1 MILGE
6 QGKERV
12 IMEGN
17 GVEAAA
23 PTGGIARRVDADKRP
38 PRDLTHLRWLL
49 RIAGIVCTGGGAAA
63 VIAAEIAL
71 SRPAFYVLT
80 GAVFLALFVLT
91 TILAGLSRKAHVDVE
106 RRYRARLFIRNLELQ
121 DMAMRD
127 DLTQLFNRR
136 YFFERLR
143 REVDRARSL
152 QSPLSILILD
162 VDQLKSVN
170 DTYGHKAGDVA
181 LANLAKLVI
190 RCVRT
195 SDIPARLGGDEYGVI
210 MPETDKDGA
219 FSVAKRLQRAL
230 EVTPMYEEN
239 SASLRLS
246 VSLGVSGFP
255 WGGDSVDEVVQ
266 WADTHMYAAKTSKKG
281 DADHLPT
288 APAEPSHQRG

>member
-1 MILGE
+1 MANNGGE
-6 QGKERV
+6 AGPAD
-12 IMEGN
+12 GS
-17 GVEAAA
+17 
-23 PTGGIARRVDADKRP
+23 IARRVHVDKRP
-38 PRDLTHLRWLL
+38 PPDLTHLRWFLL
-49 RIAGIVCTGGGAAA
+49 VAGAICSGGGAAA
-63 VIAAEIAL
+63 VIAADIAL
-71 SRPAFYVLT
+71 SRAAFYTLT

-91 TILAGLSRKAHVDVE
+91 TILSTMSRRAHVDVE

-162 VDQLKSVN
+162 VDKLKNVN
-170 DTYGHKAGDVA
+170 DSYGHQAGDTA
-181 LANLAKLVI
+181 LANLAKLVVK
-190 RCVRT
+190 CLRT
-195 SDIPARLGGDEYGVI
+195 SDIPARLGGDEFGVI

-219 FSVAKRLQRAL
+219 FSVANRLQRAL

-239 SASLRLS
+239 GASLRLNI
-246 VSLGVSGFP
+246 SLGVSGFP

-266 WADTHMYAAKTSKKG
+266 WADTHMYAAKTSKKK
-281 DADHLPT
+281 DANHV
-288 APAEPSHQRG
+288 PSASGERSRKKG

>member
-1 MILGE
+1 MAS
-6 QGKERV
+6 
-12 IMEGN
+12 N
-17 GVEAAA
+17 GGEAAPA
-23 PTGGIARRVDADKRP
+23 PTGIARRIDTEKRP
-38 PRDLTHLRWLL
+38 PPDLGRMRWLL
-49 RIAGIVCTGGGAAA
+49 FIAGLTCSSGGAAA
-63 VIAAEIAL
+63 VIAADIAL
-71 SRPAFYVLT
+71 GRVVFYAIT
-80 GAVFLALFVLT
+80 GVVFLALFLLT
-91 TILAGLSRKAHVDVE
+91 TTLASLSRKAHVDVE

-152 QSPLSILILD
+152 QSPLAILVLD
-162 VDQLKSVN
+162 VDRLKSVN
-170 DTYGHKAGDVA
+170 DSYGHKAGDIA

-190 RCVRT
+190 KCVRT
-195 SDIPARLGGDEYGVI
+195 SDIPARLGGDEFGVI

-239 SASLRLS
+239 GASLQLN

-266 WADTHMYAAKTSKKG
+266 WADTHMYAAKTSKKK
-281 DADHLPT
+281 DANH
-288 APAEPSHQRG
+288 APSASTERSRNKV

>member
-1 MILGE
+1 
-6 QGKERV
+6 
-12 IMEGN
+12 MEGN
-17 GVEAAA
+17 GGEAAA
-23 PTGGIARRVDADKRP
+23 PAGGIARRADADKRP
-38 PRDLTHLRWLL
+38 PPDLSHVRWLL
-49 RIAGIVCTGGGAAA
+49 RIAGVVCSGGGAAA
-63 VIAAEIAL
+63 VIAADIAL

-80 GAVFLALFVLT
+80 GTVFLALFLLT
-91 TILAGLSRKAHVDVE
+91 TILASLSRKAHVDVE

-170 DTYGHKAGDVA
+170 DTYGHKAGDIA

-266 WADTHMYAAKTSKKG
+266 WADTHMYAAKTSKKR
-281 DADHLPT
+281 DANHV
-288 APAEPSHQRG
+288 PSASGERAHKKD

>member
-1 MILGE
+1 
-6 QGKERV
+6 
-12 IMEGN
+12 MEGN
-17 GVEAAA
+17 GEAAEA
-23 PTGGIARRVDADKRP
+23 PAGTVARRVDAEKRP

-49 RIAGIVCTGGGAAA
+49 RIAGIVCSGGGAAA
-63 VIAAEIAL
+63 VIAGDIAL

-80 GAVFLALFVLT
+80 GAVFLALFLLT
-91 TILAGLSRKAHVDVE
+91 TILASLSRTAHVDVE

-127 DLTQLFNRR
+127 DLTQL
-136 YFFERLR
+136 
-143 REVDRARSL
+143 RARSL

-162 VDQLKSVN
+162 VDHLKDVN

-190 RCVRT
+190 KCVRT

-239 SASLRLS
+239 GASLRLS

-255 WGGDSVDEVVQ
+255 WGGDNVDEVVQ
-266 WADTHMYAAKTSKKG
+266 WADTHMYAAKTSKKK
-281 DADHLPT
+281 DANHV
-288 APAEPSHQRG
+288 PSASGERSRKRD

>member
-1 MILGE
+1 MAS
-6 QGKERV
+6 
-12 IMEGN
+12 N
-17 GVEAAA
+17 GGDAA
-23 PTGGIARRVDADKRP
+23 PAPTGIARRIDTEKRP
-38 PRDLTHLRWLL
+38 PPDLGRMRWLL
-49 RIAGIVCTGGGAAA
+49 LIAGLTCSGGGAAA
-63 VIAAEIAL
+63 VIAADIAL
-71 SRPAFYVLT
+71 GRVVFYAVT
-80 GAVFLALFVLT
+80 GVVFLALFLLT
-91 TILAGLSRKAHVDVE
+91 TTFASLSRKAHVDVE

-152 QSPLSILILD
+152 QSPLAILVLD
-162 VDQLKSVN
+162 VDRLKSVN
-170 DTYGHKAGDVA
+170 DSYGHKAGDIA

-190 RCVRT
+190 KCVRT
-195 SDIPARLGGDEYGVI
+195 SDIPARLGGDEFGVI

-239 SASLRLS
+239 GASLQLN

-266 WADTHMYAAKTSKKG
+266 WADTHMYAAKTSKKK
-281 DADHLPT
+281 DANH
-288 APAEPSHQRG
+288 APSASTERSRNRV

>member
-1 MILGE
+1 
-6 QGKERV
+6 
-12 IMEGN
+12 MEGN
-17 GVEAAA
+17 GEAAA
-23 PTGGIARRVDADKRP
+23 APAGTIARRVDAEKRP

-49 RIAGIVCTGGGAAA
+49 RIAGVVCSGGGAAA
-63 VIAAEIAL
+63 VIAADIAL
-71 SRPAFYVLT
+71 SRPAFYFLT

-91 TILAGLSRKAHVDVE
+91 TMLASLSRTAHVEVE

-162 VDQLKSVN
+162 VDHLKNVN

-181 LANLAKLVI
+181 LASLAKLVVK
-190 RCVRT
+190 CVRT

-230 EVTPMYEEN
+230 EVTPMLEEDG
-239 SASLRLS
+239 ASLRLS
-246 VSLGVSGFP
+246 VSLGISGFP
-255 WGGDSVDEVVQ
+255 WGGDNVDEVVQ
-266 WADTHMYAAKTSKKG
+266 WADTHMYAAKTSKKK
-281 DADHLPT
+281 DANHV
-288 APAEPSHQRG
+288 PSASGERSRKKV